1 MEKSPI
7 KESESSKR
15 ETIGYS
21 KKTFWDERFSQ
32 ESGNFDWYA
41 DWEQLKPKLIS
52 YLTPSSLILNVG
64 CGNSKLAYQMWKDN
78 FKNIINIDISGIVIS
93 KMKEQYPNL
102 NYIEMD
108 ATKMTFPNNKFDF
121 VIDKG
126 TLDAIMCG
134 GDPNPPFDLINEM
147 YRVTKFNGYC
157 CFVTH
162 GNKESRFDYIKKCIG
177 EDEKFNIIYE
187 VLNLNFMANLIN
199 SLRNY
204 SKDHSIKNGMN
215 DKNVFIASLLDAFM
229 NTYNK
234 DDLSEEEIKENK
246 KVELCLK
253 LQAVINKFGG
263 DKEKMKKELGKNP
276 IDFKKMENKND
287 EGMRKKHCYLYIV
300 KKLE

>member
-1 MEKSPI
+1 M
-7 KESESSKR
+7 KESESSKG

-64 CGNSKLAYQMWKDN
+64 CGNSKLAHQMWKDN

-177 EDEKFNIIYE
+177 EDEKFNIMYE
-187 VLNLNFMANLIN
+187 VLNLNFMAN
-199 SLRNY
+199 
-204 SKDHSIKNGMN
+204 
-215 DKNVFIASLLDAFM
+215 LLDAFM

-234 DDLSEEEIKENK
+234 DDLNEEEIKENK

-287 EGMRKKHCYLYIV
+287 EGMRQKHCYLYIV
-300 KKLE
+300 